1 MTDIED
7 RWTKASAE
15 LLVGRRIVS
24 VDYMTEDDAN
34 EVDWHHRPL
43 IITLDNGLR
52 FYPSRDDEGNG
63 PGALFTTHQTIHT
76 IPTI

>member
-7 RWTKASAE
+7 RWTKRSAD

-24 VDYMTEDDAN
+24 VEYMTEEDAN
-34 EVDWHHRPL
+34 EVDWNHRPL

>member
-1 MTDIED
+1 MNDIQD
-7 RWTKASAE
+7 RWTKDAAD

-52 FYPSRDDEGNG
+52 IYPSRDDEGNG
-63 PGALFTTHQTIHT
+63 AGSIFTTSRKLPT
-76 IPTI
+76 IPSI

>member
-7 RWTKASAE
+7 RWTKAAAE

-24 VDYMTEDDAN
+24 VAYMTEDDAN
-34 EVDWHHRPL
+34 EVDWNHRPL
-43 IITLDNGLR
+43 IITLDTGLR

-63 PGALFTTHQTIHT
+63 AGSLFTTNRKLPT
-76 IPTI
+76 IPSI

>member
-1 MTDIED
+1 MTDIQD
-7 RWTKASAE
+7 RWTKAAAE

-43 IITLDNGLR
+43 IITLVNGLR
-52 FYPSRDDEGNG
+52 FNPSRDDECNG
-63 PGALFTTHQTIHT
+63 AGSLFTTSQK
-76 IPTI
+76 IPTIPSI